1 MKKIA
6 DILRADGNH
15 WVGDGF
21 PVRSLFSYHH
31 DSGAVSPFLLFDY
44 AGPHRFD
51 PTDSRRGVG
60 QHPHRGFETVTIVYD
75 GEVAH
80 RDSAGNGGVI
90 GPGDVQW
97 MTAAR
102 GIIHEEFHS
111 PNYGK
116 TGGPFRMVQLWVNL
130 PAKDKTSPPS
140 YQAITSGDIPVVPLA
155 GGRARIIAGEFHGVR
170 GPARTCTPVNLWDL
184 RLDRATDLT
193 LDFPEG
199 HTAMI
204 AVLSGNVLINGTQT
218 ADEAEIVRF
227 ERDGS
232 DVTIHADREAI
243 VLILTGEPI
252 DDPVVGYGP
261 FVMNSEAEIR
271 QAADD
276 FNNGRFGQVGSPEPL
291 AR

>member
-1 MKKIA
+1 MKKIV
-6 DILRADGNH
+6 DILRSHGSH

-21 PVRSLFSYHH
+21 LVRSLFSYHH
-31 DSGAVSPFLLFDY
+31 DSADVSPFLLFDY

-51 PTDSRRGVG
+51 PTDQPRGVG

-80 RDSAGNGGVI
+80 RDSAGNGGTI

-111 PNYGK
+111 PNYSK

-130 PAKDKTSPPS
+130 PAKDKMSPPG
-140 YQAITSGDIPVVPLA
+140 YQAITSADIPAVSLA
-155 GGRARIIAGEFHGVR
+155 KGTARIIAGEFRGVR
-170 GPARTCTPVNLWDL
+170 GPAHTFTPVNLWDL
-184 RLDRATDLT
+184 RLDQAADLT
-193 LDFPEG
+193 LDLPEG
-199 HTAMI
+199 HNAMI
-204 AVLSGNVLINGTQT
+204 AVLSGNVIINGTQ
-218 ADEAEIVRF
+218 AAGEAEIVRF
-227 ERDGS
+227 EREGS
-232 DVTIHADREAI
+232 GITIHADHEAI
-243 VLILTGEPI
+243 LLILTGEPI
-252 DDPVVGYGP
+252 DEPVVGYGP

-276 FNNGRFGQVGSPEPL
+276 FNKGRFGQVG
-291 AR
+291 